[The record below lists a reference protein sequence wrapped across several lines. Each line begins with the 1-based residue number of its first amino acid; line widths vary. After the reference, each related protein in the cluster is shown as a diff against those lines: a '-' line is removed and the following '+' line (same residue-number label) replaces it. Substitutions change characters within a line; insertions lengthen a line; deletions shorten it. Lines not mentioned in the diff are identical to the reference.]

1 MAFTSTNLLR
11 NLLSNRLRNRLR
23 DMLVVAAVATAVVG
37 SSVALRAD
45 DAVQHGMRYFTP
57 LLSVQDPVPSG
68 VADASHP
75 TIIVRYLG
83 YRCTHCIEHLQ
94 YINEH
99 AQLLR
104 QHGIRVVA
112 ISPDSPSRWLELSRR
127 FSFDT
132 SVMSYI
138 SDPENTLAEQLGA
151 QPVVNDTLFD
161 AHASIVVRDG
171 RVVLSVISDQPYND
185 VARLVSHAAPQ
196 AMAVVESSHVI
207 DQYLSSPIKIT
218 AIATAA
224 DGIASPIDL
233 DVGRSPMNTND
244 VWVVTGEPKG
254 HAIAIIHNA
263 GAPEQVIRK
272 KKDSRAYHFMWRTM
286 AIAMGT
292 NGSFAT
298 AQNGEPGNSDL
309 NYMFMGPT
317 LWSADTAVFASR
329 YQNTDAYLA
338 SHLDMLH
345 QSPWGLGIAH
355 DSANIYWVL
364 DARYKDV
371 CRYDFRDPHEVGG
384 TDHRDGIIRRYS
396 DVAITPAERGRP
408 AHIDL
413 DQASGLLYYIDPGAA
428 TVHALDTRT
437 GSVDKPLVMPQ
448 ESAENAAEFVGMS
461 GAVTRRVVAKG
472 LLKEPV
478 GLDVY
483 GDRLLVGDRAT
494 GLIHVY
500 AIRDTAATYKGAIS
514 TGATALYGITVGPD
528 GRIWFVDNA
537 LGMVGRIDVNSAVMV
552 SAPERVRVFDRR
564 DTLSVVVSNGSSVN
578 ENLRLRYRYTRHV
591 DGTQTSWNVTQG
603 LAPMLA
609 NATQEVAIPL
619 AINDSLS
626 LWTCDVSVVYPD
638 GNVGHSVSI
647 TLVPRNV
654 RRAVVNDELNG
665 TFDIVGAVAQ
675 TDRREYV
682 AFTSDVFTLVAQE
695 LPVLKTVLWNAG
707 SFGELNDVD
716 DAVVRSMFTREIEVF
731 MIGDDPLILRTD
743 LPGVTAFFRSF
754 GVRLKG
760 VDAGVNDNGQR
771 VFRGVLSDPV
781 TAGMSDIDLQLPRL
795 DHHRGDKYVPN
806 IAFMVISPARGIMVR
821 NDTIIGAVR
830 NETPTYRSII
840 LGVNA
845 SRFLDGQQRTQILDK
860 GLAWLEAFANADTI
874 DNPTSVEDVS
884 PVASAGI
891 SIRVGSNPVITGTSW
906 RVSAITDAPVSV
918 ALYTAAGQ
926 RVVNLYEGPI
936 AEAQGV
942 LTVDHLPA
950 GAYFLVGRTTDHVD
964 HCTIIVR

>member
-1 MAFTSTNLLR
+1 MAFTSTNVTRKTRTFL
-11 NLLSNRLRNRLR
+11 
-23 DMLVVAAVATAVVG
+23 LVVAAITWLMTAAFEV
-37 SSVALRAD
+37 RAD
-45 DAVQHGMRYFTP
+45 DGQQHGVRFFTP
-57 LLSVQDPVPSG
+57 LLSSGDPAPLL
-68 VADASHP
+68 AWDASHP

-83 YRCTHCIEHLQ
+83 YRCTHCIEHLRYLNQ
-94 YINEH
+94 H
-99 AQLLR
+99 AQVLR
-104 QHGIRVVA
+104 EHGIRVRA
-112 ISPDSPSRWLELSRR
+112 TSPDSPERWQELAQR
-127 FSFDT
+127 FAFDT
-132 SVMSYI
+132 TVMSYI
-138 SDPENTLAEQLGA
+138 SDPENTFAEQLGA

-171 RVVLSVISDQPYND
+171 RVVLSVISDQPYTD
-185 VARLVSHAAPQ
+185 VARLVSHAAPES
-196 AMAVVESSHVI
+196 MMIVESAHVI
-207 DQYLSSPIKIT
+207 DQYLTMPTVIT
-218 AIATAA
+218 TIATAD

-233 DVGRSPMNTND
+233 DFGRSPMNAND
-244 VWVVTGEPKG
+244 LWVVTAEPKG
-254 HAIAIIHNA
+254 HAMAIIHQA
-263 GAPEQVIRK
+263 GTPQQVIRK

-286 AIAMGT
+286 GIAMGT

-298 AQNGEPGNSDL
+298 AQNGEPGNNDL

-355 DSANIYWVL
+355 DTANVYWVL
-364 DARYKDV
+364 DARYKDI

-413 DQASGLLYYIDPGAA
+413 DPTTGFLYYIDPGAGS
-428 TVHALDTRT
+428 VHVLETRT
-437 GSVDKPLVMPQ
+437 GSVDSPLVPPR
-448 ESAENAAEFVGMS
+448 ESSENLAEFTSMS
-461 GAVTRRVVAKG
+461 GAVTRKVVSKG

-483 GDRLLVGDRAT
+483 GSRLLVGDRAT

-500 AIRDTAATYKGAIS
+500 AIRDTTLTYKGAIT

-537 LGMVGRIDVNSAVMV
+537 VGMVGRIDVNSAI
-552 SAPERVRVFDRR
+552 SITAQQRVRVINRR
-564 DTLSVVVSNGSSVN
+564 DTLQATVTNGSIAQ
-578 ENLRLRYRYTRHV
+578 ENIKLRYRYTRLI
-591 DGTQTSWNVTQG
+591 DGTQTSWSTTPSLPR
-603 LAPMLA
+603 LAA
-609 NATQEVAIPL
+609 NASENVAIPL

-626 LWTCDVSVVYPD
+626 LWSCEIAIVHPD
-638 GNVGHSVSI
+638 GSIGNAVAI
-647 TLVPRNV
+647 TLVPQNV
-654 RRAVVNDELNG
+654 RKAVVNDELNG

-675 TDRREYV
+675 TDRQEYV
-682 AFTSDVFTLVAQE
+682 AFTSDVFTLVANE

-716 DAVVRSMFTREIEVF
+716 DAVLRSLLTREIEVF
-731 MIGDDPLILRTD
+731 LIGDDPLILRTD

-754 GVRLKG
+754 GASLKG
-760 VDAGVNDNGQR
+760 VDASPNDNGQR
-771 VFRGVLSDPV
+771 VFRGVLSDPI
-781 TAGMSDIDLQLPRL
+781 TAGMSDIDVQLPRL

-806 IAFMVISPARGIMVR
+806 ISFGIVSPARAFMVR

-830 NETPTYRSII
+830 NQTPTYRSII
-840 LGVNA
+840 VGVNA
-845 SRFLDGQQRTQILDK
+845 SRFLDGQQRTQILGK
-860 GLAWLEAFANADTI
+860 GLAWLEEFANVDTI
-874 DNPTSVEDVS
+874 DNPTSVETDTRTVTEGIDV
-884 PVASAGI
+884 
-891 SIRVGSNPVITGTSW
+891 RVGANPVVTGTTWSV
-906 RVSAITDAPVSV
+906 RSASDAVVSL

-926 RVVNLYEGPI
+926 RVACLYEGPI
-936 AEAQGV
+936 SQAHGA
-942 LTVDHLPA
+942 LNVDHLPA

-964 HCTIIVR
+964 HCTVIVR